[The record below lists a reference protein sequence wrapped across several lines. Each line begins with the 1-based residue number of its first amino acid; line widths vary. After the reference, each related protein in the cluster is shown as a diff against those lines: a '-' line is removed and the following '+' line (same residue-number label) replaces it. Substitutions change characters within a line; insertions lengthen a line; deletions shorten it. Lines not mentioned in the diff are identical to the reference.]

1 LHPHQICATFFEAK
15 TGAARVTK
23 KTEKLPDLEKSLAEI
38 SQLIE
43 KMEQGELTLDQS
55 LGHFER
61 GITLVKH
68 CQNILE
74 TAEQKVQILIQNN
87 KQEALADYGNDEED
101 TNEDDGDA

>member
-1 LHPHQICATFFEAK
+1 M
-15 TGAARVTK
+15 TK

-68 CQNILE
+68 CQQILE

-87 KQEALADYGNDEED
+87 KQETLADYGNDEDD

>member
-1 LHPHQICATFFEAK
+1 M
-15 TGAARVTK
+15 TK
-23 KTEKLPDLEKSLAEI
+23 KTDKLPDLEKSLAEI

-87 KQEALADYGNDEED
+87 KQETLADYGNDEED